1 MISRRQFAQLGAGMA
16 ALAASGALTRS
27 ASAASKFVIGFSQ
40 PLNNIGWRIAMTEG
54 TQAYVKKNL
63 PDVELLITDAQN
75 QATKQVADVESLVG
89 RGVNV
94 LMLSPLDAQALTPVI
109 KDAMAQKIPVVTLDR
124 SVNTEVTAHV
134 GAQNRPIGVKAG
146 AYMVKLLGGKGN
158 IIEIQGSAGASP
170 TIDRSAGFRE
180 SVAKAPGLKIVADQ
194 YCDYTRA
201 PAMKF
206 MEDMLQRFKS
216 GDIQGVYS
224 HSDEM
229 ALGAVQAL
237 KEAGRLHEVKIV
249 SIDGQETA
257 YEAIQKGEM
266 AATFT
271 YSYCVPEGIQ
281 TAYKVAKGESVPKDL
296 VIPSK
301 GVFPDNVKEF
311 LGTGF

>member
-1 MISRRQFAQLGAGMA
+1 VISRRQFVHVSLGTA
-16 ALAASGALTRS
+16 AIASMGSLPRLAR
-27 ASAASKFVIGFSQ
+27 AADKIVIGFSQ
-40 PLNNIGWRIAMTEG
+40 PLNNIGWRLAMTEG

-94 LMLSPLDAQALTPVI
+94 LMLSPIEAQALTPVI
-109 KDAMAQKIPVVTLDR
+109 KETMARGIPVVTLDR
-124 SVNTEVTAHV
+124 HVNTEVTAHV
-134 GAQNRPIGVKAG
+134 GALNRPIGVKAG
-146 AYMVKLLGGKGN
+146 EYMAKILGGKGN

-170 TIDRSAGFRE
+170 TIDRSGGFRE
-180 SVAKAPGLKIVADQ
+180 AIAKYPDIKIVADQ

-201 PAMKF
+201 PALKF
-206 MEDMLQRFKS
+206 MEDMLQRFPS
-216 GDIQGVYS
+216 GKIQGVYS

-237 KEAGRLHEVKIV
+237 KDAGRLGEVKIV

-257 YEAIQKGEM
+257 FEAIQKGEM

-281 TAYKVAKGESVPKDL
+281 TAYKVAKGEPVSKDL

-301 GVFPDNVKEF
+301 GVFPDNVKDF
-311 LGTGF
+311 IGTGF

>member
-1 MISRRQFAQLGAGMA
+1 MFSRRQFMSLSTGAA
-16 ALAASGALTRS
+16 VLTATGSLPRL
-27 ASAASKFVIGFSQ
+27 ASAADKIVIGFSQ
-40 PLNNIGWRIAMTEG
+40 PLNNIGWRLAMTEG

-75 QATKQVADVESLVG
+75 QATKQVADIESLAG
-89 RGVNV
+89 RGINV
-94 LMLSPLDAQALTPVI
+94 LMFSPQDAQALTPVI
-109 KDAMAQKIPVVTLDR
+109 KEVMAQGIPVVTLDR

-134 GAQNRPIGVKAG
+134 GAQNRPIGVEAG
-146 AYMVKLLGGKGN
+146 AYMAKILGGKGN
-158 IIEIQGSAGASP
+158 LIEIQGSAGASP
-170 TIDRSAGFRE
+170 TIDRSGGFHE
-180 SVAKAPGLKIVADQ
+180 SIAKYPGIKFLADQ

-201 PAMKF
+201 PALKF

-229 ALGAVQAL
+229 ALGALQAL
-237 KEAGRLHEVKIV
+237 KEAGRLGEVKIV

-281 TAYKVAKGESVPKDL
+281 TAYKIAKHETVPKDL
-296 VIPSK
+296 IIPSK
-301 GVFPDNVKEF
+301 GVFPDNVKDF
-311 LGTGF
+311 IGTGF